1 MAIDKKLL
9 KEFEGKGDP
18 KHDIFIKKKYG
29 RSDENNLG
37 DLING
42 ASFETSDENQ
52 GSKLLHMGSSY
63 LEAGEYVVEWLLE
76 TKDENTEVTGKLR
89 HNKKEKHRSKA
100 KKKKTMLEFKG
111 SERITFSTSGK
122 QDIEIDLE
130 KIGKKKASVIRSS
143 INLYKI

>member
-89 HNKKEKHRSKA
+89 HNKKEKHRA
-100 KKKKTMLEFKG
+100 
-111 SERITFSTSGK
+111 
-122 QDIEIDLE
+122 
-130 KIGKKKASVIRSS
+130 
-143 INLYKI
+143 